1 MSNLATQLYANT
13 AAVGLLKGFSPL
25 PHQLEVEVVVPHQ
38 ERGLPGFGEF
48 LLVELSAREAMVG
61 RVSRYHA
68 AGQLATEHGDA
79 YLVDLAR
86 TEDAVPAPLMRQMLR
101 YNLKMQLLGHLQI
114 QAPDDKFKFSV
125 GERAFA
131 TLGSK
136 VRVPSD
142 AALAFLCNVGLEEDP
157 TATPLGHLV
166 YGQRELKTV
175 PVRFSVGRLKGRR
188 SFIFARAGY
197 GKSNLIKYL
206 MSQLYSTPPDVGL
219 LIFDPEGEYALPDAH
234 GRAGL
239 VNVPALRSRIS
250 LYTNRPVEP
259 QHADVVKGQV
269 YVDFGDFPPQDIVA
283 VFVAPEKQ
291 DSVFA
296 NLLRSQDW
304 DRWKELV
311 ALLAKDGFQT
321 EDRKIAELLSYRA
334 QQGRP
339 QQNDVSL
346 AAIKNNLVPPIKRL
360 HRPGATLGKN
370 IIEEL
375 KRNRVVIADV
385 SLLGSEDGL
394 AITGML
400 LRRIFQNN
408 VRHLTDRKAG
418 QTVRCLAVLEEAQT
432 MLGERSLDERNVFVR
447 WVKEGRKY
455 GLGCV
460 LVTQQPS
467 SISDQIISQGDNF
480 FVLHLLNE
488 NDLQTLKRHN
498 AYFSDDIL
506 GFIRGEPIPGNCYFW
521 SAPSQPFVLPARVYN
536 FESVCQPPSKP
547 AQPPRSAA
555 PEPKVL
561 TQRIAEAVK
570 EALLS
575 NPRVWLYPV
584 SCLHGKKETGLV
596 AFSRDYLQEAV
607 AERLGE
613 DPAFNYS
620 AAREQWLQSQLPVEI
635 ESVLKRHKVRAGFAV
650 LAGVSRPV
658 WVLPQTEIK
667 LAKGRS
673 VRREPVEVVA
683 RI

>member
-1 MSNLATQLYANT
+1 MNHMSTELYTNT
-13 AAVGLLKGFSPL
+13 PAVGLLKGFSLL

-48 LLVELSAREAMVG
+48 LLVELSAREALVG

-68 AGQLATEHGDA
+68 AGQLATDRGDA
-79 YLVDLAR
+79 YLVDLAK

-114 QAPDDKFKFSV
+114 QAPNKFKFCV
-125 GERAFA
+125 GERTFA
-131 TLGSK
+131 TLGRK

-142 AALAFLCNVGLEEDP
+142 AALAFLCNVGIDDDP

-166 YGQRELKTV
+166 YGQRELKNV
-175 PVRFSVGRLKGRR
+175 PVRFSMGRLKGRR
-188 SFIFARAGY
+188 SFVFARAGY

-206 MSQLYSTPPDVGL
+206 MSQLYSSPPDVGL

-234 GRAGL
+234 GRSGL

-250 LYTNRPVEP
+250 LYTNRTVEP
-259 QHADVVKGQV
+259 QHADVVKGNV

-283 VFVAPEKQ
+283 GLVAQEKQ

-304 DRWKELV
+304 DRWKQLV
-311 ALLAKDGFQT
+311 ALLAKDGFAT
-321 EDRKIAELLSYRA
+321 EDRKMAELLSYRP
-334 QQGRP
+334 QSGRQ

-346 AAIKNNLVPPIKRL
+346 SAIKNNLVPPIKRL
-360 HRPGATLGKN
+360 HRSGATLGKN

-375 KRNRVVIADV
+375 KQNRVVIADV

-408 VRHLTDRKAG
+408 VRHLTDWKAG

-432 MLGERSLDERNVFVR
+432 MLGDRSLDDRNVFVR

-498 AYFSDDIL
+498 AYFSDEIL

-536 FESVCQPPSKP
+536 FENVCEQPAKTGKP
-547 AQPPRSAA
+547 MGKATSD
-555 PEPKVL
+555 PKVVRD
-561 TQRIAEAVK
+561 RITEAVK

-575 NPRVWLYPV
+575 NTRVWLYPV
-584 SCLHGKKETGLV
+584 NSLHGKKEAGLV
-596 AFSRDYLQEAV
+596 ALSREYLQEAV
-607 AERLGE
+607 AERISE
-613 DPAFNYS
+613 DPVFNHM
-620 AAREQWLQSQLPVEI
+620 AGWGQWLQSKLPVEI
-635 ESVLKRHKVRAGFAV
+635 ESVLKRHKVRTGFAV

-658 WVLPQTEIK
+658 WVLPQTEIN
-667 LAKGRS
+667 LAKSKS
-673 VRREPVEVVA
+673 VRTQPVEVVEW
-683 RI
+683 I

>member
-1 MSNLATQLYANT
+1 MNNMSTELYTNT
-13 AAVGLLKGFSPL
+13 PAVGLLKGFSPL

-48 LLVELSAREAMVG
+48 LLVELSTSEALVG

-68 AGQLATEHGDA
+68 AGQLATDRGDA
-79 YLVDLAR
+79 YLVDLAK

-114 QAPDDKFKFSV
+114 QAPEKFKFSV

-131 TLGSK
+131 TLGRK

-142 AALAFLCNVGLEEDP
+142 AALAFLCNVGLEDDP

-175 PVRFSVGRLKGRR
+175 PVRFSLGRLKGRR
-188 SFIFARAGY
+188 SFVFARAGY

-206 MSQLYSTPPDVGL
+206 MSQLYSSPPDVGL

-250 LYTNRPVEP
+250 LYTNRTVEP
-259 QHADVVKGQV
+259 QYADVVKGHV

-283 VFVAPEKQ
+283 GLVSQEKQ

-304 DRWKELV
+304 DRWKQLV
-311 ALLAKDGFQT
+311 ALLAKDGFAT
-321 EDRKIAELLSYRA
+321 EDRKMAELLSYRP
-334 QQGRP
+334 QPGRQ

-346 AAIKNNLVPPIKRL
+346 SAIKNNLVPPIKRL
-360 HRPGATLGKN
+360 HRSGATLGKN

-375 KRNRVVIADV
+375 KQNRVVIADV

-432 MLGERSLDERNVFVR
+432 MLGDRSLDDRNVFVR

-498 AYFSDDIL
+498 AYFSDEIL

-536 FESVCQPPSKP
+536 FESVCQPPAKP
-547 AQPPRSAA
+547 AKPARTAA
-555 PEPKVL
+555 SDPKVV
-561 TQRIAEAVK
+561 RNRVAEAVK

-584 SCLHGKKETGLV
+584 NSVQGKKEAGLV
-596 AFSRDYLQEAV
+596 ALSREYLQEAV
-607 AERLGE
+607 AERICE
-613 DPAFNYS
+613 DPACNHMAS
-620 AAREQWLQSQLPVEI
+620 GGQWLQTQLPVEI
-635 ESVLKRHKVRAGFAV
+635 ESVLKRHKVRTGFAV

-658 WVLPQTEIK
+658 WVLPQTEIR
-667 LAKGRS
+667 LAKGKS
-673 VRREPVEVVA
+673 VRTQPVEVVEG
-683 RI
+683 I